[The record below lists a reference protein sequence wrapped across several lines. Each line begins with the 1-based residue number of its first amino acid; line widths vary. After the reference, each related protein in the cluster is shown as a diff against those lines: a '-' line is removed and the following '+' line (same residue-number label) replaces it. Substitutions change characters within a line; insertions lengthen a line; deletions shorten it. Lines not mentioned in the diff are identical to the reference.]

1 MVVAEENPPE
11 TMIYD
16 INNLL
21 MMNQIISMRQITEHQ
36 LEI

>member
-1 MVVAEENPPE
+1 MVVGEENTPE

-21 MMNQIISMRQITEHQ
+21 MMNQIIRQITEHQ